1 MQNTMRRLFE
11 SAFVSRVKRRMPILT
26 GRLPLSTVAGADL
39 VTVDSFRHADHLEG
53 HRKASRQRPVLHTAV
68 DGYEVVIPA

>member
-1 MQNTMRRLFE
+1 
-11 SAFVSRVKRRMPILT
+11 MPILT